1 MLYNKLNL
9 IALLFIPLL
18 IIFSFFG
25 CAEKEHDYAEL
36 VLINGSIVTV
46 DNENPTAEAL
56 AVKNDTLMSIAGND
70 EIEQF
75 IGDKTEVIDLKG
87 KFVIPGFIESH
98 AHFIG
103 IGNSKMNLDLR
114 EAENWDEIIALVA
127 EAVDKAT
134 PGEWIIGRGWH
145 QEKWDPVPISNI
157 EGYPLHYTL
166 SSASPYNPVL
176 LKHASGHAIFTNK
189 KAMQI
194 AGIDTSTTPPEG
206 GRIVRDTLG
215 NAIGVFEEEAEYL
228 ITKYYNQYLS
238 KKSNEELIADK
249 IKAIKL
255 AEQECLS
262 KGITTFHDAGVSFE
276 TIDLYKEQIDLNN
289 IGLRLY
295 VMLIENNKKL
305 QEKISDYKLIGYGN
319 NHLTV
324 RAIKRLI
331 DGALGSR
338 GAWMLDEYSDLPEH
352 TGLNTTS
359 LTSLRK
365 TASIALEHEFQL
377 CTHAIGDR
385 GNREILN
392 IYKSAFKKN
401 SISDNNRWRIEH
413 AQHLSQKDIPRFKE
427 LGIIAAMQGIHCTSD
442 AVFVL
447 KRLGAERA
455 EAGAYV
461 WRKLLNS
468 GAIICNGTD
477 APVEN
482 VDPIKNYYA
491 TVTRRLTDG
500 TTFYPDQKLTRMEAL
515 ETYTINGAYAAF
527 EENIKGSLKKGK
539 LADITILSQDILT
552 VPDEEILNT
561 KVLMTIVGGKILY
574 SDL

>member
-1 MLYNKLNL
+1 MFDNKINW
-9 IALLFIPLL
+9 ISIPVIIFI
-18 IIFSFFG
+18 IIFSLFA
-25 CAEKEHDYAEL
+25 CADNGQNYADL
-36 VLINGSIVTV
+36 VLINGSIFTV
-46 DNENPTAEAL
+46 DNENPNAEAL
-56 AVKNDTLMSIAGND
+56 AVKNDTLISVAGND

-103 IGNSKMNLDLR
+103 IGNSKMILNLR

-127 EAVDKAT
+127 EAVDKTT

-145 QEKWDPVPISNI
+145 QEKWDPVPFPNI
-157 EGYPLHYTL
+157 EGYPFHESL
-166 SSASPYNPVL
+166 SSASPFNPVL
-176 LKHASGHAIFTNK
+176 LKHASGHAIFANK
-189 KAMQI
+189 KAMEI

-206 GRIVRDTLG
+206 GRIVRDTLR

-228 ITKYYNQYLS
+228 ITKYHNKYLS

-276 TIDLYKEQIDLNN
+276 TVDLYKELIDLNN

-305 QEKISDYKLIGYGN
+305 QEKISEYKLIGYGN

-338 GAWMLDEYSDLPEH
+338 GAWMLEEYSDLPEH

-359 LTSLRK
+359 LRSLRK
-365 TASIALEHEFQL
+365 TASIALENGFQL

-392 IYKSAFKKN
+392 IYKSAFNKN
-401 SISDNNRWRIEH
+401 SSSDDNRWRIEH
-413 AQHLSQKDIPRFKE
+413 AQHLSEKDISRFKK

-455 EAGAYV
+455 EVGAYV
-461 WRKLLNS
+461 WRKLLDT

-491 TVTRRLTDG
+491 TVTRRLSDG
-500 TTFYPDQKLTRMEAL
+500 TTFYPDQKLTRIEAL
-515 ETYTINGAYAAF
+515 QTYTINGAYAAF